1 MNTTVAA
8 VLLGLLI
15 PLAHTGGT
23 PVCGHRYS
31 LLTTCIRGSHPATA
45 AVILRAANTYADP
58 MSHAPE
64 RRVRFLH
71 PDLQVAAAHGTR
83 RSPTFARLMRALE
96 ASDLIVQVQFR
107 PDRRPS
113 GGARLL
119 LGPATPSDR
128 FVRIQSEP
136 SLGRDKLIAQIG
148 HELFHAVEV
157 AAAPEVRSEPAL
169 AALYRKI
176 GYRLA
181 GGERFDTSEAHVVE
195 AIIRRELL
203 TPACRAEE

>member
-1 MNTTVAA
+1 MDVTLAA

-31 LLTTCIRGSHPATA
+31 LLTTCIRGPHPATA
-45 AVILRAANTYADP
+45 AVILRAANTAADP
-58 MSHAPE
+58 MSPDPY
-64 RRVRFLH
+64 RKVRFLD
-71 PDLQVAAAHGTR
+71 PGLQVAAAHGTR

-96 ASDLIVQVQFR
+96 GSDLIVQVQS
-107 PDRRPS
+107 DRRPS

-128 FVRIQSEP
+128 FIRIQVDP

-181 GGERFDTSEAHVVE
+181 GGERFDTYEAHLVE
-195 AIIRRELL
+195 SIIKRELL
-203 TPACRAEE
+203 TPACRASPQ